1 MTKKAVIKRAADVLE
16 KLGVAGLALGIFKGE
31 PAGLFIG
38 LGCLVVSFGLTVWES
53 KL

>member
-16 KLGVAGLALGIFKGE
+16 KLGVGGLLLGIFKGE
-31 PAGLFIG
+31 VKGLVIGGVFLVLSFI
-38 LGCLVVSFGLTVWES
+38 LTIVES